1 MNEKNSERN
10 LAGMVEAALA
20 DEFSEQADRIGGK
33 IKRHLAAAA
42 RLWISLPDDIKI
54 RLLDQSVD
62 ATSFVAIVQEI
73 VDERIRAGFEAGQG
87 LVGRRK
93 RKPRPRG

>member
-10 LAGMVEAALA
+10 LAGMVEAGLA

-73 VDERIRAGFEAGQG
+73 VDERIRAGFEAGQQ

-93 RKPRPRG
+93 QKPRPRG

>member
-10 LAGMVEAALA
+10 LAGMVDAALA

-42 RLWISLPDDIKI
+42 RLWITLPDDVKTQ
-54 RLLDQSVD
+54 LLKQSVD
-62 ATSFVAIVQEI
+62 ATTFVALVQEI
-73 VDERIRAGFEAGQG
+73 VDERIRAGFETSQQ

-93 RKPRPRG
+93 QKPRPRG